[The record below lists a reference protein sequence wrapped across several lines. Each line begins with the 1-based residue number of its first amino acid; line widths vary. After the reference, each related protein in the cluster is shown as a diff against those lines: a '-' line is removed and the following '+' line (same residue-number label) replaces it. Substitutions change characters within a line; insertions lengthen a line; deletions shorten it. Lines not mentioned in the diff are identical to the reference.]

1 MVTTRRST
9 ELNSSILDTRSGG
22 VGLLEKAP
30 KTYAEYTAEPV
41 VETESLAEK
50 EQRMRRNLE
59 MLLNYDNQVKE
70 ETIETAST
78 EVDMVTSS
86 VVDEIS
92 AQDEDI
98 CPTSTT
104 MQFGDGDLEEIYNEM
119 NRSQESTSTGYKL
132 TLRGKIVVGVYS
144 LIVAVI
150 FALIVLNTSLL
161 AGLSSSNSAKAEMLD
176 SKIVEYNAI
185 IEQVDSISNDSYV
198 SNLAQNQLGM
208 ILGN

>member
-9 ELNSSILDTRSGG
+9 ELNSSILDSRSGG

-30 KTYAEYTAEPV
+30 KTYAEYTADPV
-41 VETESLAEK
+41 VETETLEEK

-70 ETIETAST
+70 EAVEATTTEVEMVAST
-78 EVDMVTSS
+78 T
-86 VVDEIS
+86 VDEIS
-92 AQDEDI
+92 VQDEDI

-161 AGLSSSNSAKAEMLD
+161 AGLSSSNSAKAEILD
-176 SKIVEYNAI
+176 SKIMEYNAVLDK
-185 IEQVDSISNDSYV
+185 VDSISNDSYISDV
-198 SNLAQNQLGM
+198 AENQLGM